1 MRNLW
6 TQREVIEMADLL
18 GFKNFDRRALHYW
31 EKQGIFPKAHAQ
43 LKNVLVLYQDDLVDV
58 GLVDISRRV
67 KQPMA
72 ITYDDVRWAKTKVLE
87 SNKAKNVT
95 MLIRKIKEGR

>member
-6 TQREVIEMADLL
+6 TQREVLEMADLL
-18 GFKNFDRRALHYW
+18 GFKNFDRRALAYW
-31 EKQGIFPKAHAQ
+31 EKKGIFPKAHAQ
-43 LKNVLVLYQDDLVDV
+43 LKNVLVFYQDDLVDV